1 MPRPYYPDHTM
12 SYATASGATRA
23 LGLAVLLAASLPAA
37 AGVTYRFD
45 RPSAAP
51 GETVRI
57 EAIYFND
64 GNTRAQWQPPARLVL
79 QWRDPQGRVVRT
91 FARLKGN
98 PSALSVPVNNFA
110 RLSWAA
116 VVPVSAQGLQAI
128 SIEGEPALMA
138 LDATGREA
146 GNLVSQTANVPVT
159 DAHSGQEVP
168 AAAVMAAGASPE
180 AGPAPESVARQQ
192 ATTQNSGFDSFRIAL
207 SAYEPMYFDI
217 GWRGRTTARFQLSA
231 KYRLFSP
238 ADGRD
243 ARWFE
248 NFYLGYTQ
256 TSLWDLQGD
265 SMPFIDTTFN
275 PSVFWKNDRLWSS
288 ANAKWRTGVNTGVE
302 HRSNGK
308 DGDDSRSVNDAYIE
322 PALYYRFDGG
332 STLSFSPRV
341 RAYFGVASENSD
353 YAAYAGHVDWKLRW
367 QQDGGAVVSAMYR
380 QGDNQRRTTQLD
392 FAWPLKRTFLD
403 MNGYLHLQ
411 YFNGYG
417 ETLLGYNQRNESQFR
432 IGLSLVP

>member
-1 MPRPYYPDHTM
+1 M
-12 SYATASGATRA
+12 SHATAPGALRA
-23 LGLAVLLAASLPAA
+23 LALAGLLAACLPAA
-37 AGVTYRFD
+37 AGVSYRLD

-51 GETVRI
+51 GDTVRI
-57 EAIYFND
+57 EAVYFND
-64 GNTRAQWQPPARLVL
+64 GNSLAQWQPPARLVL
-79 QWRDPQGRVVRT
+79 QWRDPQGQVVRT
-91 FARLKGN
+91 FARLEGD

-116 VVPVSAQGLQAI
+116 VVPVSARGLQAV

-138 LDATGREA
+138 LDATGRESGTLA
-146 GNLVSQTANVPVT
+146 SQSADVPVT
-159 DAHSGQEVP
+159 DPRSGQPLPE
-168 AAAVMAAGASPE
+168 AAVLAAGASPQG
-180 AGPAPESVARQQ
+180 GPAPDSVAREQI
-192 ATTQNSGFDSFRIAL
+192 ATQTSGFDSFRSAI

-243 ARWFE
+243 PRWFE

-275 PSVFWKNDRLWSS
+275 PSLFWKSDRLWSS
-288 ANAKWRTGVNTGVE
+288 ADAKWRAGVNTGVE

-308 DGDDSRSVNDAYIE
+308 DGDDSRSINDVYVE
-322 PALYYRFDGG
+322 PALYYRLGGG

-353 YAAYAGHVDWKLRW
+353 YADYAGHVDWKLRW
-367 QQDGGAVVSAMYR
+367 EQDGGAVVSAMYR
-380 QGDNQRRTTQLD
+380 QGDSRRRTTQLD
-392 FAWPLKRTFLD
+392 FSWPLKRTFLD

-432 IGLSLVP
+432 IGLSIVP

>member
-1 MPRPYYPDHTM
+1 M
-12 SYATASGATRA
+12 SHATAAGALRA
-23 LGLAVLLAASLPAA
+23 LALAGLLAAGQPAA
-37 AGVTYRFD
+37 AGVSYRLD

-51 GETVRI
+51 GDTVRI
-57 EAIYFND
+57 EAVYFND
-64 GNTRAQWQPPARLVL
+64 GNDLARWEPPARLVL
-79 QWRDPQGRVVRT
+79 QWRDPQGQVVRT
-91 FARLKGN
+91 FARLEGD

-116 VVPVSAQGLQAI
+116 VVPASARGLQAV

-146 GNLVSQTANVPVT
+146 GTLASQSADVPVT
-159 DAHSGQEVP
+159 DARSGQPVP
-168 AAAVMAAGASPE
+168 EAAVVAAGASPQG
-180 AGPAPESVARQQ
+180 GPAPDGVAREQ
-192 ATTQNSGFDSFRIAL
+192 AVTQNSGFDRFRSAI

-243 ARWFE
+243 PRWFQ

-275 PSVFWKNDRLWSS
+275 PSLFWKSDRLWSS
-288 ANAKWRTGVNTGVE
+288 ADATWRAGVNTGVE

-308 DGDDSRSVNDAYIE
+308 DGEDSRSLNDAYAE
-322 PALYYRFDGG
+322 PALYYRLRGG
-332 STLSFSPRV
+332 STLSFAPRV
-341 RAYFGVASENSD
+341 RAYFGVADENRD
-353 YAAYAGHVDWKLRW
+353 YADYAGHVDWKLRW
-367 QQDGGAVVSAMYR
+367 EQDGGAVVSAMYR
-380 QGDNQRRTTQLD
+380 QGDSRRRTTQLD
-392 FAWPLKRTFLD
+392 FSWPLKRTFLD

-432 IGLSLVP
+432 IGLSIVP

>member
-1 MPRPYYPDHTM
+1 M
-12 SYATASGATRA
+12 SHATASGALRA
-23 LGLAVLLAASLPAA
+23 LALAGLLAAGLPAA
-37 AGVTYRFD
+37 AGVSYRLD

-51 GETVRI
+51 GDTVRI
-57 EAIYFND
+57 EAVYFND
-64 GNTRAQWQPPARLVL
+64 GNDLARWEPPARLVL
-79 QWRDPQGRVVRT
+79 QWRDPQGQVVRT
-91 FARLKGN
+91 FARLEGD

-116 VVPVSAQGLQAI
+116 VVPVSARGLQAV

-146 GNLVSQTANVPVT
+146 GTLASQSADVPVT
-159 DAHSGQEVP
+159 DARSGQPVP
-168 AAAVMAAGASPE
+168 EAAVVAAGASPQG
-180 AGPAPESVARQQ
+180 GPAPDSVAREQ
-192 ATTQNSGFDSFRIAL
+192 AVTQNSGFDRFRSAI

-243 ARWFE
+243 PRWFE

-275 PSVFWKNDRLWSS
+275 PSLFWKSDRLWSS
-288 ANAKWRTGVNTGVE
+288 ADATWRAGVNTGVE

-308 DGDDSRSVNDAYIE
+308 DGEDSRSLNDAYVE
-322 PALYYRFDGG
+322 PALYYRLSGG
-332 STLSFSPRV
+332 STLSFAPRV
-341 RAYFGVASENSD
+341 RAYFGVADENRD
-353 YAAYAGHVDWKLRW
+353 YADYAGHVDWKLRW
-367 QQDGGAVVSAMYR
+367 EQDGGAVVSAMYR
-380 QGDNQRRTTQLD
+380 QGDSRRRTTQLD
-392 FAWPLKRTFLD
+392 FSWPLKRTFLD

-432 IGLSLVP
+432 IGLSIVP